1 MSTVRSATP
10 AVSRRSK
17 LMVERLQAS
26 SCEPEVRKISSVVEA
41 MVESDASTGRTP
53 RAVAIRIMQLVMV
66 GSGVYKT
73 VGGSPHKGAAE
84 FRPERRF
91 N

>member
-1 MSTVRSATP
+1 
-10 AVSRRSK
+10 
-17 LMVERLQAS
+17 MVERLQAS

-66 GSGVYKT
+66 GS
-73 VGGSPHKGAAE
+73 
-84 FRPERRF
+84 
-91 N
+91 

>member
-1 MSTVRSATP
+1 
-10 AVSRRSK
+10 
-17 LMVERLQAS
+17 MVERLQAS

-73 VGGSPHKGAAE
+73 VGGITMRAPRNSAQNDALIE
-84 FRPERRF
+84 
-91 N
+91 

>member
-1 MSTVRSATP
+1 
-10 AVSRRSK
+10 
-17 LMVERLQAS
+17 MVERLQAS

-66 GSGVYKT
+66 DLEFTKSWEGHHQV
-73 VGGSPHKGAAE
+73 AAE
-84 FRPERRF
+84 FRPKRRF
-91 N
+91 EN